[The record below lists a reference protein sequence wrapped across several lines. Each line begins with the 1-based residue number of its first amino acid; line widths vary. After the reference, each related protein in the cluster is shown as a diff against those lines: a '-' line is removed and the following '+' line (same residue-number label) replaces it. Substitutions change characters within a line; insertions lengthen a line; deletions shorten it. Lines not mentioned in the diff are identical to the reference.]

1 MDSVVSH
8 LIDTTYQLLQQEA
21 KILLGVGDQ
30 VKALAAQLNVINAFL
45 QASERKR
52 DEQEVVKELLRQI
65 LDVALEAEDV
75 LDDFMLAVE
84 KQKRRNFVG
93 KAIHGINH
101 AARLTK
107 VSLIIDGINTT
118 LKRIFDDVT
127 TYGIEIKDGSVCNS
141 ESELAAIVR
150 RRRQDVEQEDVVGF
164 KDVEAALLTKLVSG
178 SSKLDF
184 VSIVGEGGLG
194 KTTIA
199 KKMYK
204 NRFVNEF
211 FHRLAWVNVS
221 EDYNT
226 RDVILGIMKCV
237 MPLTYEE
244 ELLAGMSRM
253 TVEEL
258 RDMLFKQLKGQRYLV
273 VLDDIW
279 KPEMWEE
286 VKGCFPN
293 ADNQSRIMITSRKK
307 EVAIAISPSS
317 TYYLRQLTDDEPW
330 DLFCKKVFRGGSCP
344 SDLVDTG
351 KEIAKGCRGLPLS
364 IVVMA
369 GISAKDI
376 SYRRWS
382 KLKDHVSSYLAE
394 DKTSVE
400 ILALSYRDLPREL
413 KPCFL
418 YFAAFPEDFEVPARQ
433 LMRLW
438 ISEGFIQPIG
448 KLTLEDIAEDN
459 LQKLIDRSL
468 VQAGRSRADGGVKTC
483 RIHDSLRELCI
494 SESKKE
500 KFLETEIKIDSS
512 KPKESNWR
520 RISLHCSAPRF
531 ILSKSCDLSHIR
543 SIQSFG
549 SDDHKLMKAH
559 WKAVSEGKLLRVL
572 DFGTNIIEEVPDAA
586 EELFL
591 LKYLSIN
598 APSLKVFPSSILNLW
613 SLETL
618 DMRAT
623 RLAVVPN
630 GIYKLQKLRHLYLA
644 GAAKLLKPRSEQL
657 EVGWNLQT
665 LSTVAPVEGTRML
678 VKNGSLANLTKL
690 GLFGCQT
697 ANSSEQ
703 EDLESHWNVL
713 SHIGQLQ
720 NLQSLKLASEMGD
733 VVIARYI
740 NPNVVPSGLTKMTL
754 NNTRIGSK
762 SLEMLGKLP
771 SLRILK
777 LLEDSIQPGMDNFI
791 FAKGSFPQLGLLHMS
806 KLKASL
812 WDWDLKGGAVPPLQ
826 RLVMR
831 DCSFWS
837 IRAGVL
843 AELAELKEIEII
855 RPHPWLARM
864 LKDIEAD
871 LKSDCRL
878 VAYCAPPSSA
888 SIN

>member
-8 LIDTTYQLLQQEA
+8 LIDTTCQLLQQEA

-30 VKALAAQLNVINAFL
+30 VKALAAQLNLINAFL
-45 QASERKR
+45 QASEGKR
-52 DEQEVVKELLRQI
+52 DEQKVVKELLRQI
-65 LDVALEAEDV
+65 LDVSLEAEDV

-118 LKRIFDDVT
+118 IKRIFDDVT
-127 TYGIEIKDGSVCNS
+127 TYGIEIKDGSVGNS

-150 RRRQDVEQEDVVGF
+150 RRRQDVEQEYVVGF

-178 SSKLDF
+178 WSKLDF

-199 KKMYK
+199 KKMYN

-211 FHRLAWVNVS
+211 FHRLAWVYVS

-226 RDVILGIMKCV
+226 RDVILGIMKSV
-237 MPLTYEE
+237 MPLTYKE
-244 ELLAGMSRM
+244 ELLAGLK
-253 TVEEL
+253 VEEL

-286 VKGCFPN
+286 VKGCFPD

-317 TYYLRQLTDDEPW
+317 TYSLRRLTDDEGW
-330 DLFCKKVFRGGSCP
+330 ELFSKKVFRGGSCP
-344 SDLVDTG
+344 SDLVGTG

-382 KLKDHVSSYLAE
+382 KLKDHVSSYLTE

-400 ILALSYRDLPREL
+400 IVALSYHDLPREL

-494 SESKKE
+494 TESKNE

-512 KPKESNWR
+512 KPKESNRR

-531 ILSKSCDLSHIR
+531 ILSKSCDFSQIR

-549 SDDHKLMKAH
+549 SDDRKLMKAH

-644 GAAKLLKPRSEQL
+644 GAVKLLEPRSKQL
-657 EVGWNLQT
+657 EDGWNIQT
-665 LSTVAPVEGTRML
+665 LSTVAPVEGTKTL
-678 VKNGSLANLTKL
+678 VKRGLLASVTRL
-690 GLFGCQT
+690 GLFGS
-697 ANSSEQ
+697 NSSEWK
-703 EDLESHWNVL
+703 DLESQWDVL
-713 SHIGQLQ
+713 SGISQLQ

-733 VVIARYI
+733 VVIVRYL

-754 NNTRIGSK
+754 INTRIGSK
-762 SLEMLGKLP
+762 SLEMLGNLP

-777 LLEDSIQPGMDNFI
+777 LLEDSIQPGMDNFV
-791 FAKGSFPQLGLLHMS
+791 FAECSFPQLRLLHMS

-812 WDWDLKGGAVPPLQ
+812 WDLKGGAVPHLQ

-837 IRAGVL
+837 IGAGVL
-843 AELAELKEIEII
+843 LELDELKEIEITW
-855 RPHPWLARM
+855 PHPWFARM
-864 LKDIEAD
+864 LKDIEAN
-871 LKSDCRL
+871 LKGDCQKL
-878 VAYCAPPSSA
+878 IHVDEIKSPKEKQFCMYMG
-888 SIN
+888 